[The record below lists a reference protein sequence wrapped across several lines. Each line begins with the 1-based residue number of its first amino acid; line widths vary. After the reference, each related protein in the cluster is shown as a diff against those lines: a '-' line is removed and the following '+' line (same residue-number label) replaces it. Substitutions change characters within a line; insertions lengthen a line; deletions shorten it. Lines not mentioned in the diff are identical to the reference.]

1 VTISSQVFVL
11 ACPLYNNIRRNLFV
25 VILGINGKI
34 DLNIILYRNTELSTD
49 QIKDSSLSKR

>member
-1 VTISSQVFVL
+1 M

-25 VILGINGKI
+25 VILEINGKI

>member
-1 VTISSQVFVL
+1 M

-34 DLNIILYRNTELSTD
+34 DLNINLYRNTELSTD
-49 QIKDSSLSKR
+49 QIKDSNLSKR